1 MKRYSIKVNGKVFDV
16 EVEERNAAAT
26 AASVSAES
34 ADEAKDTDSRDAADA
49 GERAADTGAKAAA
62 ESGQTDR
69 ESAIHRSRTPKTPKK
84 KEQPARIP
92 EGVSSQEDS
101 LSSPMPG
108 TVVKICVNPGDEVYA
123 GETLIILEA
132 MKMENEI
139 NSHKTGRVGMIAV
152 KTGDAVNTGD
162 VLLTVD

>member
-62 ESGQTDR
+62 RKRSDGPGICRFTEAEHRKLRRRKNSLPGSRKEYPLRRILSVRRCR
-69 ESAIHRSRTPKTPKK
+69 E
-84 KEQPARIP
+84 
-92 EGVSSQEDS
+92 
-101 LSSPMPG
+101 LS
-108 TVVKICVNPGDEVYA
+108 
-123 GETLIILEA
+123 
-132 MKMENEI
+132 
-139 NSHKTGRVGMIAV
+139 
-152 KTGDAVNTGD
+152 
-162 VLLTVD
+162 